1 MVASA
6 RILLLLTRLKGLIRS
21 WKVGQVPAHPLA
33 LLDFPVRRLFRL
45 YCCSAEW
52 GQHSLGFLVR
62 SFGLT
67 QVAFA
72 GDRQDGPTSA
82 VSSTAP
88 LQALPLYSPGF
99 SEPAS
104 QGGNPRVWRLWGYPA
119 QFVQRQ
125 WGTIWGRVNPA
136 TAASA
141 SLATAQDGGFVN
153 ANVYDPA
160 DADAAATSDYTPYSE
175 LAMAGTLTS
184 SELETAPQCP
194 HRGQGL
200 PGRFSCISP

>member
-6 RILLLLTRLKGLIRS
+6 RILLLLTRLKELIRR
-21 WKVGQVPAHPLA
+21 WKVGQVPAHPPLA

-104 QGGNPRVWRLWGYPA
+104 QGGNPRVWGLWGYPA

-125 WGTIWGRVNPA
+125 WGTIWGRESGDCGECKSCHSSGWRLRQRKCLRPSRRRCRCNVRLHA
-136 TAASA
+136 LFRAG
-141 SLATAQDGGFVN
+141 DGRN
-153 ANVYDPA
+153 
-160 DADAAATSDYTPYSE
+160 SDFKRT
-175 LAMAGTLTS
+175 
-184 SELETAPQCP
+184 
-194 HRGQGL
+194 
-200 PGRFSCISP
+200 